1 MINYYVSI
9 CYTIHFIG
17 CHPVSPQ
24 VGKGGAGKWENQWGK
39 HGKSAGPKGGR
50 EEKSTNGSSEARK
63 NGRKSHGRHET
74 SERKTVICR
83 VGSERSPCPPFEAS
97 PDGTGRRF
105 GLENSGWCAPLGY
118 YNEAKYLPSD
128 FFIDLVL
135 CVVGRFACQVPDI
148 SATRTAIPERFFG
161 RKITAGNFMS
171 RKPEA

>member
-9 CYTIHFIG
+9 HYTIHFIG

-83 VGSERSPCPPFEAS
+83 VGSELPLSPTLFS
-97 PDGTGRRF
+97 YNNGGLIIIYDYTLHRF
-105 GLENSGWCAPLGY
+105 
-118 YNEAKYLPSD
+118 
-128 FFIDLVL
+128 DLDL